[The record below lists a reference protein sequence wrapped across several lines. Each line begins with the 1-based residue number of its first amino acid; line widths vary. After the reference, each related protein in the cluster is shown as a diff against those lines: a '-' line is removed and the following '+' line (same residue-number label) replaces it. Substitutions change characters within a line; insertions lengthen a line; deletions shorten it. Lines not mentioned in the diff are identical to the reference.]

1 MESGMPEVGGNYS
14 PPSVGDDGSDP
25 EGDDTYVSSRVVFA
39 ALLLIGLLANCALVV
54 YILRG
59 QRRLGSRHPPQLNL
73 LLVSIHV
80 VANVVSCLVNGVWIV
95 YTAAVGRDSGAA
107 YASLG
112 CSFDAAAVQMIV
124 IVHAVGLALMSV
136 DRLLSVRGAEF
147 AVDQRGLT
155 LRTAVILIAVAWLY
169 SIALSLPLVVVELLP
184 LMVVVLDRPQPAPGG
199 GCTPAPDGGCT
210 RSRSACPWWRLN
222 SCPWWWLYSIAL
234 SLPLVV
240 VELLP
245 LVVVVLDRAQPAP
258 GGG

>member
-1 MESGMPEVGGNYS
+1 MPEVGGNYS
-14 PPSVGDDGSDP
+14 PPSVGDDGSNS
-25 EGDDTYVSSRVVFA
+25 EGTYVSSRVVFA

-80 VANVVSCLVNGVWIV
+80 AANVVSCLVNGVWIV
-95 YTAAVGRDSGAA
+95 YTAAVGRDSDAA

-136 DRLLSVRGAEF
+136 DRLLSVRSAEF

-155 LRTAVILIAVAWLY
+155 LRTAAILIAVAWLY
-169 SIALSLPLVVVELLP
+169 SIALSLPLVVAEL
-184 LMVVVLDRPQPAPGG
+184 
-199 GCTPAPDGGCT
+199 
-210 RSRSACPWWRLN
+210 
-222 SCPWWWLYSIAL
+222 
-234 SLPLVV
+234 LPLVV
-240 VELLP
+240 VVLLP
-245 LVVVVLDRAQPAP
+245 LVVVVLDRVQPAP